1 MMFNRAAPTAGKKPP
16 IKPISR
22 EKPRELAMI
31 DGAGHYPHAEVPEE
45 AGARI
50 IGFLNGLQLDG
61 RTRGSSLR
69 GHEAAYA
76 G

>member
-1 MMFNRAAPTAGKKPP
+1 MGTKDPDFKDPAAEARLVSERLRA
-16 IKPISR
+16 
-22 EKPRELAMI
+22 ELAMI